1 MAVDYEMRLKEIIAV
16 VNSHDIERVLSL
28 FADDFL
34 YEEVVADST
43 VARNKDELRARF
55 QNLFRSFPDLRVEL
69 TSYFA
74 TGNSLCVEWISSGT
88 HTGDMP
94 GFPATGKNFS
104 YREVV
109 VIELTRDKL
118 SRFSLY
124 CDELT
129 FLRQVGL
136 AQN

>member
-1 MAVDYEMRLKEIIAV
+1 MAADHEMRLKEIIAAI
-16 VNSHDIERVLSL
+16 NSHDIERVLSL

-34 YEEVVADST
+34 YEEVAADST
-43 VARNKDELRARF
+43 VTRNKDELHARF
-55 QNLFRSFPDLRVEL
+55 QNLFSSIPDLKVEL

-74 TGNSLCVEWISSGT
+74 SGNNICVEWISSGT

-109 VIELTRDKL
+109 VIELIGDKL

-124 CDELT
+124 CDLLT
-129 FLRQVGL
+129 VMRQLGL
-136 AQN
+136 A

>member
-1 MAVDYEMRLKEIIAV
+1 MAADHEMRLREIIDAI
-16 VNSHDIERVLSL
+16 NSHDTEKVLSL

-43 VARNKDELRARF
+43 VARNKEELRARF
-55 QNLFRSFPDLRVEL
+55 QDLFTSIPDLKVEL
-69 TSYFA
+69 SSYFA
-74 TGNSLCVEWISSGT
+74 SGNQLCVEWTSSGT

-109 VIELTRDKL
+109 VMESIGDKL

-129 FLRQVGL
+129 FLRQLGL